1 MYRIRSMLAALGATL
16 TMGTILAAPALA
28 WSSDIEGRPDNL
40 RPGGDEGYYVWHDDN
55 GLHVYTTDPVGH
67 HKYTFRIS
75 TEGVFQ
81 NVDPVR
87 LDGGDSVTVLDGGH
101 RLEGDFVTH
110 EGIDGLNFN
119 IAGGAGMRLAL
130 RIDGVLAPGDE
141 IYLGD
146 DFSHP
151 SNNPFVELR

>member
-1 MYRIRSMLAALGATL
+1 MVRICL
-16 TMGTILAAPALA
+16 IDALA

-40 RPGGDEGYYVWHDDN
+40 RPGGDQGYYVWHDDN

-110 EGIDGLNFN
+110 EGIDGVNFN

-130 RIDGVLAPGDE
+130 RIDGDLAPGDE